1 MADTDDD
8 DAPKAEKKKDKPLVE
23 RASTVPKLDLA
34 FGYYWE
40 VEGKPSEWHAFV
52 GHPEVFRQ
60 ALADALLNRRMTRLY
75 FAADGI
81 WLEMPIPQIKGAT

>member
-1 MADTDDD
+1 MADDDSEST
-8 DAPKAEKKKDKPLVE
+8 PEKQKDKPLVE

-40 VEGKPSEWHAFV
+40 VEGEPPKWHTFA
-52 GHPEVFRQ
+52 GNPAIFRQ
-60 ALADALLNRRMTRLY
+60 ALADALLNKRMTRLY

-81 WLEMPIPQIKGAT
+81 WLEMPIPQSK